1 MMDWIDILQWPAMLA
16 TLLAAWWIASQRP
29 RRRCIGFVCFI
40 TSNLLWGI
48 WGWHT
53 QAWALIVLQVCL
65 FLMNL
70 RGLRKNFTTAFKRSG
85 EWTS

>member
-1 MMDWIDILQWPAMLA
+1 MDGIDLLQWPAMLA
-16 TLLAAWWIASQRP
+16 TLLAAWWIGSQRAH
-29 RRRCIGFVCFI
+29 RRCIGFICFI

-70 RGLRKNFTTAFKRSG
+70 RGLRKNAPAATRPEESP
-85 EWTS
+85 S